1 MAALFIH
8 QEPKIIKPS
17 INADAGWMFEVS
29 CCLDLGMSDAQITA
43 VMDLGAILTTSRP
56 EKPKVLLG
64 RAVYLSFCFQS
75 S

>member
-8 QEPKIIKPS
+8 QEPKIIKSS

-43 VMDLGAILTTSRP
+43 VMDLGAHP
-56 EKPKVLLG
+56 D
-64 RAVYLSFCFQS
+64 YLQA
-75 S
+75 